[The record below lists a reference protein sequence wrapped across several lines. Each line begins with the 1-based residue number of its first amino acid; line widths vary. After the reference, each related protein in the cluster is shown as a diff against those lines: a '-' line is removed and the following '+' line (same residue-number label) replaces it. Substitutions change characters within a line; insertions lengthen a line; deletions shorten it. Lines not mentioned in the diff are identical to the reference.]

1 MTLRTR
7 VSLELSLLGTST
19 AGFLLLFPKRPLEV
33 DLGLALLALG
43 LVGLNAGFTRNAIW
57 GCFPLGSETG
67 RLRRCLVITSG
78 VTACG
83 VLGMLVF
90 GMGMAYAQGRWEEVF
105 GRIFT
110 WRLFPAIGLYFPWA
124 LLQQTLFQFYLLGR
138 LRVLIPSKSPLPAI
152 ALTGIGYALVHLPN
166 WGVTVVSLLAGI
178 FWSSLYYA
186 FRVLSPLALSHAILG
201 STFYYWIYGEDL
213 FGAWISGP
221 VVLTD
226 PG

>member
-1 MTLRTR
+1 MTLRR
-7 VSLELSLLGTST
+7 RISLELSLLGAST
-19 AGFLLLFPKRPLEV
+19 AVFLLLLPQRPLGI

-43 LVGLNAGFTRNAIW
+43 LVGLNAGFTRNVIW
-57 GCFPLGSETG
+57 GRFPPRRETG
-67 RLRRCLVITSG
+67 RLRRCLVISLG

-83 VLGMLVF
+83 VFGVLAL
-90 GMGMAYAQGRWEEVF
+90 GMGMAYAQGGWEEVTK
-105 GRIFT
+105 RIFT

-138 LRVLIPSKSPLPAI
+138 LRVALPSKFPLPAI
-152 ALTGIGYALVHLPN
+152 ALTGIGYASVHLPD
-166 WGVTVVSLLAGI
+166 WEITVVTSLAGI

-201 STFYYWIYGEDL
+201 STFYYWIYAEDL
-213 FGAWISGP
+213 LGAWISGP
-221 VVLTD
+221 AALIN

>member
-7 VSLELSLLGTST
+7 VFLELSLLGAST
-19 AGFLLLFPKRPLEV
+19 AGFLLLFPQRPWGV

-57 GCFPLGSETG
+57 GRFPPRCETG
-67 RLRRCLVITSG
+67 RLKQCLVITLG

-83 VLGMLVF
+83 VLGMLAL
-90 GMGMAYAQGRWEEVF
+90 GMGMAYAQGGWEEVF
-105 GRIFT
+105 GRILT

-138 LRVLIPSKSPLPAI
+138 LRVALPSKSPLPAI
-152 ALTGIGYALVHLPN
+152 ALTGIGYALVHLSD
-166 WGVTVVSLLAGI
+166 WGITVVSVLAGL

-186 FRVLSPLALSHAILG
+186 FRVLSPLALSHSILG
-201 STFYYWIYGEDL
+201 STFYYWVYGEDL
-213 FGAWISGP
+213 LDDWISGP
-221 VVLTD
+221 VALID
-226 PG
+226 LS

>member
-1 MTLRTR
+1 M
-7 VSLELSLLGTST
+7 
-19 AGFLLLFPKRPLEV
+19 
-33 DLGLALLALG
+33 
-43 LVGLNAGFTRNAIW
+43 
-57 GCFPLGSETG
+57 
-67 RLRRCLVITSG
+67 G

-83 VLGMLVF
+83 VFAILAL
-90 GMGMAYAQGRWEEVF
+90 GMGMAYAQGGWEEVF

-110 WRLFPAIGLYFPWA
+110 WRLFSAIGLYFPWA

-138 LRVLIPSKSPLPAI
+138 LRVALPSKSPLPAI
-152 ALTGIGYALVHLPN
+152 TLTGIGYSLVHLPD
-166 WGVTVVSLLAGI
+166 WGITVMTALAGT

-213 FGAWISGP
+213 LGAWISGP
-221 VVLTD
+221 IALTD